1 MQHRIKAR
9 SPVNIILV
17 FALVLLSPLP
27 FLSPFSYDNQTVQ
40 ALPFNN
46 PNLPDA
52 GNSVDQPVT
61 TTQTTPVV
69 VQSIYIEP
77 TGDESVRY
85 LGSDGVFTITIQ
97 TQSNITNNSAIAYGT
112 GVNTLINYTGY
123 AGNNANEIVF
133 RLDVLPGLSGNVTF
147 SVNVTTVLGEST
159 TITDA
164 SLTPST
170 AGSPNYITADSK
182 GPEIILNG
190 DSHVT
195 VYVRD
200 NFTDT
205 VPNYH
210 ATVTDLDSNYNS
222 DVTSNADDFNFSVTG
237 TYTIVYSA
245 NADPLGNIAP
255 NVPRNVPLK
264 LPRSS
269 LSVSRDTVMFLLAFQ
284 NYRLKS
290 L

>member
-1 MQHRIKAR
+1 M
-9 SPVNIILV
+9 NIILV

-27 FLSPFSYDNQTVQ
+27 FLSPFSYDDQTVQ

-52 GNSVDQPVT
+52 SNSVDQPVT

-77 TGDESVRY
+77 TGDKSVRY

-123 AGNNANEIVF
+123 AGNTANEIVF
-133 RLDVLPGLSGNVTF
+133 RLDVLPGLSGNITF

-164 SLTPST
+164 SLNPST
-170 AGSPNYITADSK
+170 AESPNYITADSK

-210 ATVTDLDSNYNS
+210 ATVTDLDGNYNS
-222 DVTSNADDFNFSVTG
+222 NVTSNADDFNFSVG
-237 TYTIVYSA
+237 GIKRCICY
-245 NADPLGNIAP
+245 G
-255 NVPRNVPLK
+255 R
-264 LPRSS
+264 
-269 LSVSRDTVMFLLAFQ
+269 
-284 NYRLKS
+284 
-290 L
+290 